1 MILPWKNSWLGWRS
15 TKSSTFFRSIVT
27 DPIDRRSI
35 SRFNEPGGQAF
46 NLLMLLLSSNFL
58 LPFLLLLPLIPDPF
72 KFGMQSLQLTSS
84 QKFRRLTS
92 SLLAAPQV
100 WGLDTLSHC
109 SLLAYSAIAQEF
121 FRILRAYSRHK
132 KIKS

>member
-35 SRFNEPGGQAF
+35 SRFNEPGDQAF

-58 LPFLLLLPLIPDPF
+58 LLFLFLLPPIPRPLQIWYAELAIDFKPEIQKTDIVLAGRSPGMGLGYAEPLLF
-72 KFGMQSLQLTSS
+72 ASLFCNCSRVLRD
-84 QKFRRLTS
+84 FE
-92 SLLAAPQV
+92 SLFQ
-100 WGLDTLSHC
+100 T
-109 SLLAYSAIAQEF
+109 
-121 FRILRAYSRHK
+121 
-132 KIKS
+132 